1 MGSASLARG
10 SLDSDHDVTKQRSAV
25 VAVPAL
31 HKREREDIGRSVLPP
46 MLEIQCA
53 HVVVIHERDREFRA
67 RTSEFSKQM
76 DSAGAKQAR
85 VDPS

>member
-1 MGSASLARG
+1 MGGAGLASSG
-10 SLDSDHDVTKQRSAV
+10 LDSDYNIAEQRTAV
-25 VAVPAL
+25 VTVPAL
-31 HKREREDIGRSVLPP
+31 QKRERQNVGRSVLPP